1 MQPTAAGHF
10 APQPGIF
17 FSGAPNTKGHPT
29 MPFLTVYATKGG
41 QGTTTTAAAL
51 ALTANQHGQKV
62 LLIDTGGD
70 LPAILGHPERH
81 GPGLSDYLTDPNV
94 TLADIAVTISEGLDL
109 IARGPGPITFD
120 TYTYGLVTGGC
131 DRYDTVI
138 IDLGTANADPWNE
151 HADETVFVTRPCY
164 LAVRRSIHLPRR
176 PSHVIL
182 INEPGRALSAHD
194 IEVVLGVPVTA
205 TIPVDIETA
214 RIIDAG
220 LLVTRLP
227 QHISR
232 ALRPIIA
239 NVDGSV
245 EVASIKVAS
254 VEVAR

>member
-10 APQPGIF
+10 APQPGIS

-51 ALTANQHGQKV
+51 ALTANQQGQHV

-70 LPAILGHPERH
+70 LPAILGHPEH
-81 GPGLSDYLTDPNV
+81 NGPGLSDYLTDPNV
-94 TLADIAVTISEGLDL
+94 TTVTIRAGLDL
-109 IARGPGPITFD
+109 ITRGTGPFTFD
-120 TYTYGLVTGGC
+120 TYTYGLVTCGC

-138 IDLGTANADPWNE
+138 IDLGTAPADTWNE

-164 LAVRRSIHLPRR
+164 LAVRRAIHLPRR

-220 LLVTRLP
+220 LLATRLP

-232 ALRPIIA
+232 ALRPIVT
-239 NVDGSV
+239 NDDGSV
-245 EVASIKVAS
+245 KDASIKVAS
-254 VEVAR
+254 SEAAR

>member
-1 MQPTAAGHF
+1 MQPRAAGHF
-10 APQPGIF
+10 ARQPGIF

-29 MPFLTVYATKGG
+29 MPILTVCATKGG
-41 QGTTTTAAAL
+41 QGTTTTATAL
-51 ALTANQHGQKV
+51 ALTANQQGQHV

-70 LPAILGHPERH
+70 LPAILGHPQHH

-94 TLADIAVTISEGLDL
+94 TLADITITIREGLDL
-109 IARGPGPITFD
+109 IPRGTGPITFD
-120 TYTYGLVTGGC
+120 TYTYGLVTCGC
-131 DRYDTVI
+131 DRYDTVT
-138 IDLGTANADPWNE
+138 IDLGTAPADTWNE

-164 LAVRRSIHLPRR
+164 LAVRRAIHLPRR

-220 LLVTRLP
+220 LLATRLP
-227 QHISR
+227 EHISR

-239 NVDGSV
+239 SVNGSL

>member
-1 MQPTAAGHF
+1 
-10 APQPGIF
+10 
-17 FSGAPNTKGHPT
+17 
-29 MPFLTVYATKGG
+29 MPFITVHATKGG
-41 QGTTTTAAAL
+41 QGVTTISAAL
-51 ALTANQHGQKV
+51 GILHAQAGHRT

-70 LPAILGHPERH
+70 LPAILGKPE
-81 GPGLSDYLTDPNV
+81 PLSVGLSDYLIDPNF
-94 TLADIAVTISEGLDL
+94 TLDDITITIREGLDL
-109 IARGPGPITFD
+109 IPRGAGPINFD

-138 IDLGTANADPWNE
+138 MDLGTAPADTWNK
-151 HADETVFVTRPCY
+151 HADETVIVTRPCY
-164 LAVRRSIHLPRR
+164 LAVRRAIHLPRR

-182 INEPGRALSAHD
+182 VNEPGRALSAHD

-220 LLVTRLP
+220 LLTTRLP

-239 NVDGSV
+239 SV
-245 EVASIKVAS
+245 NASLEVSSIKVAS

>member
-29 MPFLTVYATKGG
+29 MPILTVYATKGG

-51 ALTANQHGQKV
+51 AVTTNQQGQRV
-62 LLIDTGGD
+62 LLIDTDGD
-70 LPAILGHPERH
+70 LPAILGHPQHH
-81 GPGLSDYLTDPNV
+81 GPGLSDYIIDPNV
-94 TLADIAVTISEGLDL
+94 TLADITVSIREGLDL
-109 IARGPGPITFD
+109 IPRGTGPITFD

-131 DRYDTVI
+131 DHYDTVI
-138 IDLGTANADPWNE
+138 IDLGTANADDWHE
-151 HADETVFVTRPCY
+151 HADETVIVTRPCY
-164 LAVRRSIHLPRR
+164 LAVRRAIHLPRR

-182 INEPGRALSAHD
+182 INEPGRALSTHD

-220 LLVTRLP
+220 LLATRLP
-227 QHISR
+227 QHIHR
-232 ALRPIIA
+232 ALRPI
-239 NVDGSV
+239 VTGLDGSV
-245 EVASIKVAS
+245 KVASIKVAC